1 MEKYRL
7 QHFMRD
13 RNILAIKFA
22 NFSSD
27 YVPGDFYVRAILG
40 TTNSVAHNKANGQ
53 KNIYT
58 QSYTLAQARQ
68 VIMNWSNFG
77 EVHDCMGLAL
87 EDESRYVDFE
97 KAIHF
102 RTISSSS
109 TNVATK
115 TIDATATRRKAW
127 VEDTYHLLST
137 VWGEETA
144 KHKIGEWRLP
154 QEFVEQD
161 ALEYKIRK

>member
-22 NFSSD
+22 NFSPD

-40 TTNSVAHNKANGQ
+40 TTNPVAYNKANGQ

-58 QSYTLAQARQ
+58 QPYTLAQARQ
-68 VIMNWSNFG
+68 FIINWKNFD
-77 EVHDCMGLAL
+77 EVHDCMGLSL
-87 EDESRYVDFE
+87 EDEYRYVDFE

-115 TIDATATRRKAW
+115 TIDATAIRRKAW
-127 VEDTYHLLST
+127 VEDTYHLLSA
-137 VWGEETA
+137 VWGEEKA
-144 KHKIGEWRLP
+144 GLKLAEYRLP
-154 QEFVEQD
+154 AELLDELAPWQ
-161 ALEYKIRK
+161 RK